1 MHAARIGNRERRVFV
16 AARIEPFEK
25 RHIGGERAL
34 LTRLYREEK
43 RGVIKIKSRHE
54 KKTRRNEEWMKGNE
68 RLRSPC
74 VEICWLRS
82 IAAA

>member
-16 AARIEPFEK
+16 AARIEPLEK
-25 RHIGGERAL
+25 RHIGSERAL

-54 KKTRRNEEWMKGNE
+54 KKQDVMKNDEGK
-68 RLRSPC
+68 RAFAKSLC
-74 VEICWLRS
+74 
-82 IAAA
+82 

>member
-1 MHAARIGNRERRVFV
+1 MLSRS
-16 AARIEPFEK
+16 
-25 RHIGGERAL
+25 RADM
-34 LTRLYREEK
+34 K
-43 RGVIKIKSRHE
+43 